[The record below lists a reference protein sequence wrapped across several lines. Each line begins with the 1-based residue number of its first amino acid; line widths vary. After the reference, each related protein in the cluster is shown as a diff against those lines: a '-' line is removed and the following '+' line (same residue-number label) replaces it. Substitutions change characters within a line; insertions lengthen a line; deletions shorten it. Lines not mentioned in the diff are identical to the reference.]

1 MAKKVLKTPNNNNG
15 VWRSTQVKSL
25 VQILTYDGFVAHHY
39 AYMVKVIQTVEPIY
53 FEQVVGN
60 PKWDNDMDEDMVALD
75 VNATYELVVLI
86 KGKKVI
92 RCKWVHK
99 VKHNVNDLWADP
111 KQDWLPKVM
120 PKLMA

>member
-1 MAKKVLKTPNNNNG
+1 
-15 VWRSTQVKSL
+15 
-25 VQILTYDGFVAHHY
+25 
-39 AYMVKVIQTVEPIY
+39 
-53 FEQVVGN
+53 VVGN

-99 VKHNVNDLWADP
+99 VKHNVNDL
-111 KQDWLPKVM
+111 
-120 PKLMA
+120 

>member
-1 MAKKVLKTPNNNNG
+1 
-15 VWRSTQVKSL
+15 
-25 VQILTYDGFVAHHY
+25 
-39 AYMVKVIQTVEPIY
+39 
-53 FEQVVGN
+53 
-60 PKWDNDMDEDMVALD
+60 
-75 VNATYELVVLI
+75 LVVLI

>member
-1 MAKKVLKTPNNNNG
+1 
-15 VWRSTQVKSL
+15 
-25 VQILTYDGFVAHHY
+25 
-39 AYMVKVIQTVEPIY
+39 MVKVIQTVEPIY

-99 VKHNVNDLWADP
+99 VKHNVNDL
-111 KQDWLPKVM
+111 
-120 PKLMA
+120 